1 MLLRYTMG
9 LLTLTLALILAGCAE
24 ESSPPTLPNILLIVA
39 DDLGY
44 TDLGAFGGEI
54 NTPHLDQLA
63 LQGVRFSNFHTSA
76 SCSPTRAMLLTGTD
90 NHLAGMGSQGGL
102 ATPLQ
107 KQSPAYANRLS
118 PGVPTFVELMRD
130 AGYRTYMSG
139 KWHLGATADS
149 LPSARGF
156 DRSFAL
162 MEGGGGHFDDTPLFK
177 QYGRANWLEDGEPVV
192 LPEDF
197 YSSDEVTERLM
208 SYIEATPQG
217 EPYFAYLAFTAP
229 HWPLQAPAEDIAR
242 YRGAY
247 DEGWD
252 VLRAA
257 RMAAAKRQAVVAA
270 DAQAVDIEAGLE
282 PWSTLDAMAKAEAA
296 ARMEVY
302 AAMVDR
308 MDANVGRLLGLL
320 RARGDLANTLVVFI
334 SDNGAEAHDMENHPR
349 HGTWLEEQ
357 FDNSLGNIGSATSY
371 VALQVGWARAGAVPF
386 RASKSKVSEGGIRV
400 PGFVTLPNTLGGVD
414 AGRVDDAYMR
424 VMDLGPTFL
433 QVAGSQAPA
442 SMMGRSL
449 LPRWQGGD
457 APYAQDEVIAYEVY
471 GRRGA
476 QRGDWKVLL
485 QEAPYGTGE
494 WQLYNLAQDPGEQE
508 DLSAEHPEL
517 RQSLIEAW
525 QSYAHSVGVIAPETP
540 IPY

>member
-54 NTPHLDQLA
+54 NTPHLD
-63 LQGVRFSNFHTSA
+63 HTSA

-102 ATPLQ
+102 ATPVQ

-118 PGVPTFVELMRD
+118 PEVPTFVELMRD

-257 RMAAAKRQAVVAA
+257 R
-270 DAQAVDIEAGLE
+270 
-282 PWSTLDAMAKAEAA
+282 
-296 ARMEVY
+296 
-302 AAMVDR
+302 
-308 MDANVGRLLGLL
+308 
-320 RARGDLANTLVVFI
+320 
-334 SDNGAEAHDMENHPR
+334 
-349 HGTWLEEQ
+349 
-357 FDNSLGNIGSATSY
+357 IG
-371 VALQVGWARAGAVPF
+371 
-386 RASKSKVSEGGIRV
+386 
-400 PGFVTLPNTLGGVD
+400 
-414 AGRVDDAYMR
+414 
-424 VMDLGPTFL
+424 
-433 QVAGSQAPA
+433 
-442 SMMGRSL
+442 
-449 LPRWQGGD
+449 
-457 APYAQDEVIAYEVY
+457 
-471 GRRGA
+471 
-476 QRGDWKVLL
+476 
-485 QEAPYGTGE
+485 
-494 WQLYNLAQDPGEQE
+494 
-508 DLSAEHPEL
+508 
-517 RQSLIEAW
+517 
-525 QSYAHSVGVIAPETP
+525 
-540 IPY
+540 